1 MSEKDRLRDFMESL
15 GKEID
20 EESARRM
27 TPEQQKLHD
36 ISRRLLVLERDLR
49 APGVARTADDRVARL
64 IEELAREKF

>member
-1 MSEKDRLRDFMESL
+1 MSDKEQLRKFMESL
-15 GKEID
+15 SKEID

-49 APGVARTADDRVARL
+49 APGVARSAEDRVAR
-64 IEELAREKF
+64 IIGELAREKF